1 MKLSAITGFSMSAL
15 LLLLIFPFSSF
26 QPAENQQQ
34 SSGGIQ
40 WMTFEE
46 MLAAQQ
52 KEPRK
57 VLVDLY
63 TDWCGWCKKM
73 DASTFGDQAIINYIN
88 KHYYAVKLNGE
99 KDVTVTIKG
108 RQYKLAKINNRD
120 THELAWEWGSAN
132 NRLGY
137 PTIVILDEQ
146 INKLNNFPGYKDVEA
161 MEALLRYYGEN
172 IYLSKSWQDYI
183 SGGK

>member
-1 MKLSAITGFSMSAL
+1 MKNLYTSLSGIGT
-15 LLLLIFPFSSF
+15 LLLLIIPLLSF
-26 QPAENQQQ
+26 LPKESGLQVQ
-34 SSGGIQ
+34 GGIR

-46 MLAAQQ
+46 MQAAQQ

-73 DASTFGDQAIINYIN
+73 DASTFGDQMIINYIN
-88 KHYYAVKLNGE
+88 KNFYAVKLNGE
-99 KDVTVTIKG
+99 KDVPITLNGKEYRLT
-108 RQYKLAKINNRD
+108 KINNRD
-120 THELAWEWGSAN
+120 THELAWELGSTN

-137 PTIVILDEQ
+137 PTVVILDEGN
-146 INKLNNFPGYKDVEA
+146 NKLNAFPGYKDVEA
-161 MEALLRYYGEN
+161 MEILLRYYGEN
-172 IYLSKSWQDYI
+172 IYKTKSWQDYI